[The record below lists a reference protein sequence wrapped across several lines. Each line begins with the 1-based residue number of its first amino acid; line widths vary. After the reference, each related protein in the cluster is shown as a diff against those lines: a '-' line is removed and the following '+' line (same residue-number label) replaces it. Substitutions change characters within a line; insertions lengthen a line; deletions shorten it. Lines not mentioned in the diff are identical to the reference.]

1 VDKEIVEQIL
11 LQAKK
16 DGKTNNI
23 IAAKDKMDG
32 KTPIELAK
40 ERQAELLA
48 AAAAASAGGDGE
60 EKKEL
65 DEKRKYDQIV
75 QMLEKGVDAA

>member
-1 VDKEIVEQIL
+1 MDKEIVEQIL

-16 DGKTNNI
+16 DGKTNDI
-23 IAAKDKMDG
+23 IAARDKKDG

-48 AAAAASAGGDGE
+48 VAAAAAGGDGE
-60 EKKEL
+60 EKHEL
-65 DEKRKYDQIV
+65 DEKRKFDQIV
-75 QMLEKGVDAA
+75 QMLEKGVDTV